1 MPVTMLVSE
10 TGYHRC
16 HGEDRMSH
24 CSFIT
29 NPMLD
34 PSVWM
39 KNPLRRDTLTEPG
52 WSDGIRLG
60 ASGLDAL
67 LPYPELECS
76 PRSQGQSRT
85 PKALRVFP
93 VERGNPDSS
102 ARSAKPGKPPGP
114 VMSRTGDIASVVV
127 RARESRVHGEGRQ

>member
-1 MPVTMLVSE
+1 MPVTMLASK

-16 HGEDRMSH
+16 HGENRMSH

-34 PSVWM
+34 PSLWM
-39 KNPLRRDTLTEPG
+39 KNPLRRDTLAEPG
-52 WSDGIRLG
+52 WSVGIRLG

-67 LPYPELECS
+67 RPYPELERS

-93 VERGNPDSS
+93 VERGNPDSTV
-102 ARSAKPGKPPGP
+102 P
-114 VMSRTGDIASVVV
+114 T
-127 RARESRVHGEGRQ
+127 RVDF